1 MRSRRKQE
9 KDNNKIIFIILGSII
24 AILIFYIFYISNEH
38 DKTLRN
44 MTNNNSGGE
53 VVNKLKKDN
62 RFDYVYEGSY
72 VTTFEDKVYNNND
85 RILSYNDITVP
96 YVNIDTAEAD
106 AVNNMIKQY
115 YDKVISVYEN
125 LDDDEYITL
134 SYRTYINNNTLSIIL
149 ITNRWDDDGSKRT
162 YTTYNFSLEDGTTY
176 EFDELLNTFNYK
188 KEDIVDS
195 MKQNIEK
202 YVEEEE
208 YDEEYI
214 ETNMEIFE
222 EKLNEGSLTYFVN
235 PSNKITIILPIEN
248 SDSTS
253 GNELMFIIN

>member
-1 MRSRRKQE
+1 MRSRRKKE
-9 KDNNKIIFIILGSII
+9 KDNNKIIFIILGGII
-24 AILIFYIFYISNEH
+24 AVLIFYIFYISNEH

-44 MTNNNSGGE
+44 ISNNSNIE
-53 VVNKLKKDN
+53 TVNKLKKDN

-72 VTTFEDKVYNNND
+72 VTTFEDKVYDNND
-85 RILSYNDITVP
+85 RVLSYSDITVP
-96 YVNIDTAEAD
+96 YVNIATAEAD
-106 AVNNMIKQY
+106 SVNNQIKQY

-134 SYRTYINNNTLSIIL
+134 NYWTYINNNTLSIIL

-162 YTTYNFSLEDGTTY
+162 YTTYNISLEDGTTY
-176 EFDELLNTFNYK
+176 DFNELLNTFNLK
-188 KEDIVDS
+188 KEYIIDS
-195 MKQNIEK
+195 MKENIEN
-202 YVEEEE
+202 YVEEED

-214 ETNMEIFE
+214 DTNMELFE
-222 EKLNEGSLTYFVN
+222 EKLNEGSLSYFVN